1 MRPNV
6 DIGWETHGAIKAL
19 ADARYDG
26 DLDRA
31 YKEVL
36 NRGLE
41 YSALPAQERVSASDG
56 MTVKFIPTEGAG
68 DPVVFHKLLGRSPQ
82 LYSVGHGPYATLTVA
97 ELEERLATISRYA
110 GVDVEGAAFGLRR
123 AGGCWVGWG
132 FGEFLAALADPL
144 SRYQETEFTELA
156 REEVGLVFSVGD
168 AYVILRGR
176 HLPDENQV
184 GNIHV
189 QVLAEGWPVR
199 RDSALKAVVD
209 ELDAEFVNGSPL
221 SERAQTGL
229 EQASVVVEPLE
240 FLTHIED
247 GKEWIHAIVIENPF
261 RTGDLHTETPRVA
274 EPQQAVMHLTSHE
287 LRDEAPSSR
296 YQLEEYAI
304 IDEDL
309 VNLTLS
315 GSRSRST

>member
-6 DIGWETHGAIKAL
+6 DIGWETHGAIKEL

-36 NRGLE
+36 DRGLE
-41 YSALPAQERVSASDG
+41 YSALPAQERLETGDG
-56 MTVKFIPTEGAG
+56 ANVEFIPTDGAG
-68 DPVVFHKLLGRSPQ
+68 DPIIFHKLLGRSPQ

-97 ELEERLATISRYA
+97 ELEERLSTISRYA

-123 AGGCWVGWG
+123 SGGCWVGWG
-132 FGEFLAALADPL
+132 FGDFLAALSDPL

-156 REEVGLVFSVGD
+156 REEVGLVFSIGD
-168 AYVILRGR
+168 AYIVLRGR
-176 HLPDENQV
+176 HLPDDNQV
-184 GNIHV
+184 GNVHV

-209 ELDAEFVNGSPL
+209 ELDAGFVNGSPL

-229 EQASVVVEPLE
+229 KQASVAVESLE

-247 GKEWIHAIVIENPF
+247 GKEWTHAIVIENPF
-261 RTGDLHTETPRVA
+261 RTGKLDFDIPHAA
-274 EPQQAVMHLTSHE
+274 EPNRVVMHLPSNE
-287 LRDEAPSSR
+287 LMDETLASD
-296 YQLEEYAI
+296 YQLKEYSI
-304 IDEDL
+304 TGTGI

-315 GSRSRST
+315 GSGSRPT